1 MHVEGRQE
9 DNMNRLATTPGNA
22 PNQAGNPLWKR
33 PLYKVL
39 TDPPT

>member
-1 MHVEGRQE
+1 MPVEGRQE
-9 DNMNRLATTPGNA
+9 DAINLLATTPGNA
-22 PNQAGNPLWKR
+22 PNREGNTLWKR